1 MRGLVVVA
9 CVALVL
15 IAGCDRSSDR
25 TGPSSPR
32 AASTQ
37 GRVINPAMVNRTN
50 VRRRA
55 TEATIWGM
63 PAVNYDLMRQQ
74 MLTKTPGKENQVIY
88 WGKPL
93 DWHNQTL
100 TPNPDTMYFMAFYN
114 TKDVGPVVLEIP
126 PASDAGSLNANIV
139 NTWQVPLEDAGALGV
154 DKGAGAKFVLLPPG
168 YEGTVPAGY
177 TPLRPGTFGG
187 YALIRSKLDSHSA
200 EDVAKSVAYGKQVK
214 VYPLS
219 QAANRPA
226 TVFSDVQAVDFDS
239 TIRYD
244 ASYFDNLNR
253 IVQAEP
259 WFDRDRVMIDSLRTL
274 GIEKGKPFAPDAA
287 TKEALTAGARDAQQE
302 LEARYDA
309 GFPPFYEGT
318 HWTLPAIPELISA
331 AQEGFSDPDHYPVD
345 ARGVGYTYAFI
356 ALKRLGAGQF
366 YMIAIKDKDGNNFD
380 GAKTYRLHV
389 PANVPVDQY
398 WSVTAYD
405 RETHALLKRM
415 ARASR
420 ASNASDVVKNADG
433 SVDIYFGPKAPA
445 GKDANWVPTDPA
457 REFELM
463 FRAYGPQKAF
473 FDKQWRLNDVELVAG

>member
-1 MRGLVVVA
+1 
-9 CVALVL
+9 
-15 IAGCDRSSDR
+15 
-25 TGPSSPR
+25 
-32 AASTQ
+32 
-37 GRVINPAMVNRTN
+37 
-50 VRRRA
+50 
-55 TEATIWGM
+55 
-63 PAVNYDLMRQQ
+63 

-100 TPNPDTMYFMAFYN
+100 TPNPDTMYFMAFFN
-114 TKDVGPVVLEIP
+114 TKDVGPVVLEFP
-126 PASDAGSLNANIV
+126 PAGDAGSLNANIV

-168 YEGTVPAGY
+168 YEGAVPAGY
-177 TPLRPGTFGG
+177 TPLRPGTYGG

-200 EDVAKSVAYGKQVK
+200 EDVARSVAYGKQVK

-219 QAANRPA
+219 QAANPPD
-226 TVFSDVQAVDFDS
+226 TVFSDVQSVDFDS

-244 ASYFDNLNR
+244 ASFFDNLDR

-259 WFDRDRVMIDSLRTL
+259 WLDRDRVMIDSLRTL

-287 TKEALTAGARDAQQE
+287 TKEALTAGIREAQQE

-331 AQEGFSDPDHYPVD
+331 AQGGFSDPDHYPVD

-366 YMIAIKDKDGNNFD
+366 YMIAIKDKDGHDFD
-380 GAKTYRLHV
+380 GSKTYRLHV

-405 RETHALLKRM
+405 RQTHALIKNM

-420 ASNASDVVKNADG
+420 ASNASDVVKNPDG
-433 SVDIYFGPKAPA
+433 SVDIYFGPTAPA

-457 REFELM
+457 RKFELM
-463 FRAYGPQKAF
+463 FRAYGPTKAF
-473 FDKQWRLNDVELVAG
+473 FDKQWRLNDVEVVPG

>member
-1 MRGLVVVA
+1 M
-9 CVALVL
+9 
-15 IAGCDRSSDR
+15 
-25 TGPSSPR
+25 
-32 AASTQ
+32 
-37 GRVINPAMVNRTN
+37 INPAMVNRPN

-100 TPNPDTMYFMAFYN
+100 TPNPDTLYFMAFFN

-126 PASDAGSLNANIV
+126 PAGEAGSLNANIV
-139 NTWQVPLEDAGALGV
+139 NTWQVPLEDAGALGI

-168 YEGTVPAGY
+168 YEGDRARGLHGAATGHVRRLCAD
-177 TPLRPGTFGG
+177 PLEARK
-187 YALIRSKLDSHSA
+187 SSA

-219 QAANRPA
+219 QAANPPA

-259 WFDRDRVMIDSLRTL
+259 WLDRDRAMIDPLRTL

-287 TKEALTAGARDAQQE
+287 TKEALAAGVREAQQE

-309 GFPPFYEGT
+309 GLPPFYEGT
-318 HWTLPAIPELISA
+318 HWTVPAPPELISA
-331 AQEGFSDPDHYPVD
+331 AAEGLHRTRPLPRRR
-345 ARGVGYTYAFI
+345 ARHG
-356 ALKRLGAGQF
+356 LHL
-366 YMIAIKDKDGNNFD
+366 
-380 GAKTYRLHV
+380 RLHRHQA
-389 PANVPVDQY
+389 PGRGPVLHDRDQGQGRSQPR
-398 WSVTAYD
+398 W
-405 RETHALLKRM
+405 REDVST
-415 ARASR
+415 ARAGRTFRSISTGR
-420 ASNASDVVKNADG
+420 S
-433 SVDIYFGPKAPA
+433 PPTT
-445 GKDANWVPTDPA
+445 GKPT
-457 REFELM
+457 R
-463 FRAYGPQKAF
+463 
-473 FDKQWRLNDVELVAG
+473 